1 MRGSFRPCSLI
12 FLSHFV
18 SVFIV
23 IVIIIII
30 IIVIVI
36 IIIIIIII
44 ILSLTE
50 KGHVFQRTNMMAVK
64 TNQLQVM
71 IGFKLLTVSC
81 QVLYFIVLYHFSG
94 LFCLEGGD
102 NFFSL
107 LCIFLKKLFLKIFF
121 IKVKYF

>member
-18 SVFIV
+18 SVFII

-107 LCIFLKKLFLKIFF
+107 HCIFLKKLFFKNIF
-121 IKVKYF
+121 YQS

>member
-94 LFCLEGGD
+94 LFFLEGGD

-107 LCIFLKKLFLKIFF
+107 LCIFLKKLFFKNIF
-121 IKVKYF
+121 YQS

>member
-18 SVFIV
+18 SVFII
-23 IVIIIII
+23 IVIIIIV

-107 LCIFLKKLFLKIFF
+107 VCIFLKKLFFKNIF
-121 IKVKYF
+121 YQS

>member
-18 SVFIV
+18 SVFII
-23 IVIIIII
+23 IVIII
-30 IIVIVI
+30 IIVIVIVII

-94 LFCLEGGD
+94 LFYQ
-102 NFFSL
+102 S
-107 LCIFLKKLFLKIFF
+107 
-121 IKVKYF
+121 

>member
-44 ILSLTE
+44 IILSLTE
-50 KGHVFQRTNMMAVK
+50 KGHVFQRSNMMAVK

-107 LCIFLKKLFLKIFF
+107 LCIFLKKLFFKNIF
-121 IKVKYF
+121 YQS

>member
-18 SVFIV
+18 SVFII

-107 LCIFLKKLFLKIFF
+107 VCIFLKKLFFKNIF
-121 IKVKYF
+121 YQS

>member
-18 SVFIV
+18 SVFII
-23 IVIIIII
+23 IVIIITI

-94 LFCLEGGD
+94 LFCLEDGD

-107 LCIFLKKLFLKIFF
+107 LCIFLKKLFFKNIF
-121 IKVKYF
+121 YQS

>member
-107 LCIFLKKLFLKIFF
+107 LCIFLKKLFFKNIF
-121 IKVKYF
+121 YQS

>member
-1 MRGSFRPCSLI
+1 MRGSFRRCSLI

-30 IIVIVI
+30 IIVIVII

-107 LCIFLKKLFLKIFF
+107 LCIFLKKLFFKNIF
-121 IKVKYF
+121 YQS

>member
-18 SVFIV
+18 S
-23 IVIIIII
+23 
-30 IIVIVI
+30 VI

-107 LCIFLKKLFLKIFF
+107 LCIFLKKLFFKNIF
-121 IKVKYF
+121 YQS